1 MSGEPVG
8 RFEWEQALRETP
20 GISLPLR
27 GVLSLMATHADFETG
42 ESIKP
47 SLTKMAKRLEV
58 SRRTLT
64 KHVGEGVQIEWLG
77 CTEDNRLHGTPSVY
91 RLTRPTGGESNT
103 AHPLALSRT
112 GGESNTAHPLAL
124 SRTGG
129 ESNTAQGVSQILRT
143 TYTPTSSPIS
153 TSTSTAEPTGEEHPG
168 CTHVGKHAW
177 CGVEANAKAAADAKA
192 KAALAAE
199 MGRAPD
205 FD

>member
-64 KHVGEGVQIEWLG
+64 KHVAKASRSNGWDAPRTTV
-77 CTEDNRLHGTPSVY
+77 CTVRRASTDS
-91 RLTRPTGGESNT
+91 
-103 AHPLALSRT
+103 LAPR
-112 GGESNTAHPLAL
+112 
-124 SRTGG
+124 
-129 ESNTAQGVSQILRT
+129 GVSQILRT
-143 TYTPTSSPIS
+143 PWHSHARGVSQILRTPWHS
-153 TSTSTAEPTGEEHPG
+153 
-168 CTHVGKHAW
+168 HAR
-177 CGVEANAKAAADAKA
+177 GVSQI
-192 KAALAAE
+192 LRR
-199 MGRAPD
+199 G
-205 FD
+205 

>member
-112 GGESNTAHPLAL
+112 GGESNTA
-124 SRTGG
+124 
-129 ESNTAQGVSQILRT
+129 QGVSQILRT

>member
-91 RLTRPTGGESNT
+91 RLTRPTGGESNMT
-103 AHPLALSRT
+103 
-112 GGESNTAHPLAL
+112 HPLAL